1 MFADRQ
7 KIAVLSLLI
16 TSFLLYSFS
25 IYISPPQKNEAVSLQ
40 ATRGK
45 LAWQR
50 YNCVACHQVYG
61 LGGYLGPDLTNT
73 YSQKGAAYIKVF
85 LANGTAT
92 MPNFHLSDAEIA
104 ALLAYL
110 QQVDA
115 SGSADPR
122 SYTIQPDGTIQQQTN

>member
-7 KIAVLSLLI
+7 KIAVLFLLI
-16 TSFLLYSFS
+16 ISFLLYSFS
-25 IYISPPQKNEAVSLQ
+25 IYINPPQKKEAVSLLSSK
-40 ATRGK
+40 GK
-45 LAWQR
+45 LAWQQ

-61 LGGYLGPDLTNT
+61 LGGYLGPDLTNV
-73 YSQKGAAYIKVF
+73 YSKKGTAYIKVF

-92 MPNFHLSDAEIA
+92 MPDFHLSDEEIA
-104 ALLAYL
+104 ALTAYL

-122 SYTIQPDGTIQQQTN
+122 SYTIQPDGTIQQ